1 MLKLIGGFVLG
12 IALGSR
18 IPVNF
23 QAPWIRVVVAACC
36 VGILI
41 GADVSNEGVP
51 RSQGNDAQIN

>member
-1 MLKLIGGFVLG
+1 MLKLIAGFVLG

-23 QAPWIRVVVAACC
+23 QAPWISVVVAACS

-41 GADVSNEGVP
+41 GGAVSNPGSAEEP
-51 RSQGNDAQIN
+51 RK